1 MSEARLGFLSLA
13 CGMNCVGSPALAC
26 LGFNCEMH
34 SWLVARARVLTP
46 DLTIG
51 FDMFSLIETVW
62 QEGAKVSSLDYLN
75 SVW

>member
-34 SWLVARARVLTP
+34 SWLVARACVLTR
-46 DLTIG
+46 G

-75 SVW
+75 RVW

>member
-1 MSEARLGFLSLA
+1 MVSEARLGFLSLA

-34 SWLVARARVLTP
+34 SWLVARARVLTR
-46 DLTIG
+46 G

-75 SVW
+75 RVW